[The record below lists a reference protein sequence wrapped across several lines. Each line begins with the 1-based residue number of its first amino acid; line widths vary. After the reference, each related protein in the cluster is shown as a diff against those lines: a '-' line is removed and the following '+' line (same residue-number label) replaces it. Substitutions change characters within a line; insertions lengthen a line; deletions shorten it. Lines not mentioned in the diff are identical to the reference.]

1 MKHSP
6 ILSACLV
13 LLLAACTTTK
23 PVLQDTNTTPKQ
35 VQTKPAPIENYA
47 LPVNGQFPPG
57 NYYIM
62 NVKSGL
68 VVQGASTGATLA
80 PLSNLQRGNALQV
93 FKVEKKAKGYRISMA
108 GSSNLQFMCLCAGGH
123 NAMMI
128 GNENKDMAYNIIP
141 AGGSTWYLSYLPEM
155 GNYIGAKKTHTA
167 NYTEIWLG
175 AQVKNEETQWRFIP
189 ERNMSF

>member
-1 MKHSP
+1 MKHYLP
-6 ILSACLV
+6 LLSSVWLFT
-13 LLLAACTTTK
+13 ACTSVK
-23 PVLQDTNTTPKQ
+23 PVLQDTDTGKKHTP
-35 VQTKPAPIENYA
+35 VIVTESYA
-47 LPVNGQFPPG
+47 MPVNGQFPAG

-68 VVQGASTGATLA
+68 VIQGASTGATLA

-93 FKVEKKAKGYRISMA
+93 FKIEKKTNGYRISMA
-108 GSSNLQFMCLCAGGH
+108 GSNNLQFMCLCAGNH

-128 GNENKDMAYNIIP
+128 GNERKDMTYNIIP
-141 AGGSTWYLSYLPEM
+141 AGGSTWYLSYIPEM
-155 GNYIGAKKTHTA
+155 GNYIGAKKTHAA

-189 ERNMSF
+189 EPDMSF